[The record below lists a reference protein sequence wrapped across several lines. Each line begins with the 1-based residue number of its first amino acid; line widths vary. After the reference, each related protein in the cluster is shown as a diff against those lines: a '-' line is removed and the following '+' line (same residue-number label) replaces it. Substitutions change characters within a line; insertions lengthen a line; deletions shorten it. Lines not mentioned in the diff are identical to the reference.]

1 VARGPDFTNVGAGA
15 HERHT
20 NVSQSKPA
28 PYPARTRFRGTA
40 NAETRHEQAG
50 ALPSPSYGVGEV
62 MHASARQV
70 RLLAATV
77 VAGLLVCAAPA
88 AATTPPTRGHLDR
101 ATARFL
107 ERERVSAGRASGGA
121 ATYTGPVL
129 PDERVVAFYGA
140 PQMGRTV
147 LGLNSPAEAARKLA
161 RQTNPYA
168 TYGERPAVG
177 EFDLVSVF
185 ATAGG
190 GPDGLYR
197 SRQPADVI
205 EIYLEQARAAG
216 VRLML
221 DIQPGRARIGDEM
234 RALAPWI
241 AQPDV
246 DVAIDPEWNVGP
258 RGVPGS
264 TRGEITS
271 REINAA
277 IRKLSATVST
287 VGLPPKLLVIHQFRR
302 GMVRGRTR
310 IKSSPGVQAV
320 LNFDGIGAPAPK
332 VAGYAALASAR
343 PSVFNGFS
351 VFYSLDRPL
360 MAPTDVLALDPSP
373 DFLLYQ

>member
-1 VARGPDFTNVGAGA
+1 L
-15 HERHT
+15 
-20 NVSQSKPA
+20 PA
-28 PYPARTRFRGTA
+28 
-40 NAETRHEQAG
+40 
-50 ALPSPSYGVGEV
+50 YGVGEV
-62 MHASARQV
+62 MHASPRQV
-70 RLLAATV
+70 RLLAATL
-77 VAGLLVCAAPA
+77 VAVLSAYAAPA
-88 AATTPPTRGHLDR
+88 AATPPTRGHLDR

-107 ERERVSAGRASGGA
+107 DRESPRTAHGSGGA
-121 ATYTGPVL
+121 GPFSVAVL

-147 LGLNSPAEAARKLA
+147 LGLNTPAEAARKLA
-161 RQTNPYA
+161 RQTSPYA
-168 TYGERPAVG
+168 ALGDRPAVG

-197 SRQPADVI
+197 SRQSADVI
-205 EIYLEQARAAG
+205 QIYLDQARASG

-221 DIQPGRARIGDEM
+221 DIQPGRSRIGDEM

-246 DVAIDPEWNVGP
+246 DLAIDPEWNVGP
-258 RGVPGS
+258 RGIPGS
-264 TRGEITS
+264 TPGKITS

-277 IRKLSATVST
+277 IRKLSATVT
-287 VGLPPKLLVIHQFRR
+287 AAGLPPKLLVIHQFRR

-310 IKSSPGVQAV
+310 IKSSPGVQAI

-332 VAGYAALASAR
+332 VAGYAALASA
-343 PSVFNGFS
+343 SATVFNGFS
-351 VFYSLDRPL
+351 LFYSLDRPL
-360 MAPTDVLALDPSP
+360 MAPTDVLALDPAP